1 MLIIIQVLGSILLCC
16 ICGAVIYVFV
26 LTIVSEKHAEKI
38 FKIVPLYPR
47 PKYAIILYS
56 LSGILYLGNSYKY
69 FGEFVAT
76 FGAMITIAPLCIIV
90 SSLIVRAMAKSKNE
104 DLVAIR

>member
-1 MLIIIQVLGSILLCC
+1 MP
-16 ICGAVIYVFV
+16 
-26 LTIVSEKHAEKI
+26 EKL

-56 LSGILYLGNSYKY
+56 LSGILYLGNSYKF

-90 SSLIVRAMAKSKNE
+90 SSLIVRAMAKSRNE
-104 DLVAIR
+104 DLIAIR